1 MAKSKEI
8 ELLTLKNRLH
18 KLQSNGKN
26 VDSPGVLRKLERRIK
41 KIEQEQ
47 GEMQIS
53 PFNQEIIVT
62 SCVKLSMRL
71 KPTKLI

>member
-1 MAKSKEI
+1 MAKLKEI

-41 KIEQEQ
+41 KIEQE
-47 GEMQIS
+47 
-53 PFNQEIIVT
+53 
-62 SCVKLSMRL
+62 
-71 KPTKLI
+71 